1 MTTIFLHGYLR
12 DLHPEPIRVEANSA
26 AEAISFLQL
35 IPALAGD
42 GSQRHSVTVPGFES
56 HAALYERREIK
67 ELHLHPVEQAPVNTM
82 AGAGGTRPG
91 VIQIVIGVIL
101 VAAAYMMTG
110 PIGGV
115 SAGQVF
121 FGGAMMILGGVLQLL
136 APQPKLDDQER
147 SRYLGNGKN
156 TVAIGTRIPLLY
168 GRVKAYGHFISFDTD
183 SGEFNSAPEPWYSS
197 TFTDYGDA
205 TYSAVPPAL
214 PVTDPQAQDQSPTS
228 LFRGVAYPNSMVE
241 VGTTYITFDP
251 VVLLAGEYD
260 IIFQTGQTLR
270 VMNANAGTTSQVTL
284 LGGEINNM
292 PPVGTSI
299 AFTRNYG

>member
-12 DLHPEPIRVEANSA
+12 DLHPEPITVEANSA

-42 GSQRHSVTVPGFES
+42 GSQRHSVTIPGCES
-56 HAALYERREIK
+56 HAALYERRQIK
-67 ELHLHPVEQAPVNTM
+67 ELHLHPVESAPLGTM
-82 AGAGGTRPG
+82 HGAGGSRPG
-91 VIQIVIGVIL
+91 VVQIVVGIIL

-115 SAGQVF
+115 SAGQVM

-168 GRVKAYGHFISFDTD
+168 GRVKAYGHYISFDTD
-183 SGEFNSAPEPWYSS
+183 SGKFDSAPEAWYSS
-197 TFTDYGDA
+197 TFTDYGEA
-205 TYSAVPPAL
+205 TYSAVGPAL
-214 PVTDPQAQDQSPTS
+214 PVTSPQAQDQSPTS
-228 LFRGVAYPNSMVE
+228 FFRGLDYPSVMTE

-260 IIFQTGQTLR
+260 IAFQTGQTLH
-270 VMNANAGTTSQVTL
+270 VMNNTAGTTSQVTL
-284 LGGEINNM
+284 LGGEVNNT
-292 PPVGTSI
+292 PPVGTPI